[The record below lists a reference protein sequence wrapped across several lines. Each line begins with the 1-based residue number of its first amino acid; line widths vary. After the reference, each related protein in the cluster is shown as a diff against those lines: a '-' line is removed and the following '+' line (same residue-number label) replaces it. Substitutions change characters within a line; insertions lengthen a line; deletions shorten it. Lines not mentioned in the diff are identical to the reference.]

1 MNSNIS
7 LRQDGRQPNNHV
19 CSQIDR
25 GVAAARPLSS
35 RIWLDRLLDWMG
47 DRHQRSQ
54 SRRQLLTMSDEQL
67 KDIGLSRSCAF
78 SEATRYFWE

>member
-1 MNSNIS
+1 MNSIP
-7 LRQDGRQPNNHV
+7 LRQDSRQPNNPV
-19 CSQIDR
+19 CNQIDR
-25 GVAAARPLSS
+25 RAAAAHALSS
-35 RIWLDRLLDWMG
+35 PIWLDRLLDWLG

-78 SEATRYFWE
+78 SEATRHFWE